1 MKAEDTNKYQKERDI
16 PVLLDSLQELFQE
29 RGDTVT
35 PTDLA
40 QRMEEKLHRH
50 ISPMVASYLYTT
62 LGFVSSQGI
71 TSFPM
76 QNYSQKDKPNSA
88 KLKLMNLTKTNN
100 QINLMCSIGSLNLM
114 ANLYFEEDTAAMLY
128 SLLELFQEN
137 GDKVTA
143 TLIAE
148 RMESKLHRH
157 IHHHRAAYL
166 YRLLGFYS
174 TRGKGHDDRSKYYVV
189 PDYNL
194 LARCRVQYCNIDIK
208 DK

>member
-1 MKAEDTNKYQKERDI
+1 LIFIYRIKVSSTK
-16 PVLLDSLQELFQE
+16 
-29 RGDTVT
+29 
-35 PTDLA
+35 
-40 QRMEEKLHRH
+40 
-50 ISPMVASYLYTT
+50 
-62 LGFVSSQGI
+62 GFVISSG
-71 TSFPM
+71 
-76 QNYSQKDKPNSA
+76 A
-88 KLKLMNLTKTNN
+88 
-100 QINLMCSIGSLNLM
+100 LNLK
-114 ANLYFEEDTAAMLY
+114 ANLYFEEDTAAMLD

-174 TRGKGHDDRSKYYVV
+174 TCGKGHDDGSKYYVI
-189 PDYNL
+189 PDYDL